1 MKRLLIISLLLLPTL
16 AQAQTTELTFK
27 FTLTEAELILK
38 GLRKLPVEDVEMTI
52 AKVRQQA
59 QDQLTPKPP
68 VKENEQPKPKTKPQP

>member
-1 MKRLLIISLLLLPTL
+1 MKRLLIISLLLLPTI
-16 AQAQTTELTFK
+16 AQAQELNFK
-27 FTLTEAELILK
+27 LTLPEAELVLK

-68 VKENEQPKPKTKPQP
+68 VKKDEPKKD

>member
-1 MKRLLIISLLLLPTL
+1 MKRLLIISLLLLPTV
-16 AQAQTTELTFK
+16 AQAQELTFK
-27 FTLTEAELILK
+27 FTISEAELVLK

-68 VKENEQPKPKTKPQP
+68 VKQDEQAKPQP